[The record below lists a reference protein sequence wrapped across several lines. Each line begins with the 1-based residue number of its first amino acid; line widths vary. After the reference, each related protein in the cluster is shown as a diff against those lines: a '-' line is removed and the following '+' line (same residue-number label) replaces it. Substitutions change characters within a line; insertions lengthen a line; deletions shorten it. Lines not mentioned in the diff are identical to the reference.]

1 MNKKIINNAIS
12 AYLWLAI
19 LLILPSKKENI
30 NHPFIKN
37 HAKTALFIHFLMLI
51 SYLTFVTYWLFWNF
65 YINNFWLEL
74 WLNHIIVWSI
84 FFILFWFLIFWV
96 FKAYSWN
103 EFSILDIATISK
115 TDKIIEFKNSNLN
128 EQWILTIILSLI
140 PFLWFT
146 IKWKF
151 KNYKSPILE
160 NNIKLNLIIS
170 FIISLLFVYLK
181 SNLWLIFVLWYI
193 IFIVYY
199 SILIVIRKSVITFNL
214 NKIKT
219 FEELYILYIS
229 LIKYLYN
236 YFSWKTFVNLED
248 LKNQVKNKIIQKN
261 DIDKQYLSNLK
272 ESKLPDFIAY
282 IPIINLISLF
292 DINSKN
298 RFHIVNW
305 IILTIICVI
314 FYYFWLN
321 NYLILVLF
329 PIFFGIWY
337 LKNIE
342 YKFPFLFDIYNLF
355 SFIFSKIF
363 GFWKKVK
370 EMKNEVRE
378 VNFSIEEEKSE
389 I

>member
-12 AYLWLAI
+12 AYLGLAI

-51 SYLTFVTYWLFWNF
+51 SYLTFVTYGLFGNF
-65 YINNFWLEL
+65 YINNFGLEL
-74 WLNHIIVWSI
+74 GLNHIIVGSI
-84 FFILFWFLIFWV
+84 FFILFGFLIFGV
-96 FKAYSWN
+96 FKAYSGN

-128 EQWILTIILSLI
+128 EQGILTIILSLI
-140 PFLWFT
+140 PFLGFT
-146 IKWKF
+146 IKGKF

-181 SNLWLIFVLWYI
+181 SNLGLIFVLGYI

-236 YFSWKTFVNLED
+236 YFSGKTFVNLED

-298 RFHIVNW
+298 RFHIVNG

-314 FYYFWLN
+314 FYYFGLN

-329 PIFFGIWY
+329 PIFFGIGY

-363 GFWKKVK
+363 GFGKKVK